1 MNFDI
6 ICINNQKKNKMLK
19 KIKRF
24 FAVTLI
30 LTIFVSCQSTI
41 RFSVTDV
48 PDFTSG
54 AETGEIIEGKAS
66 YYAEDFHGRKTSN
79 GETYDMYKMT
89 AAHKELPF
97 NTLVRVT
104 NLNNHRSVVVRI
116 NDRGPFKPGRII
128 DLSKGAAQK
137 LQMINDGV
145 IPVKLEILGTNIA
158 VY

>member
-1 MNFDI
+1 
-6 ICINNQKKNKMLK
+6 MLK

-24 FAVTLI
+24 LLVTVV

-41 RFSVTDV
+41 RFSTESV
-48 PDFTSG
+48 PDFSSSE
-54 AETGEIIEGKAS
+54 ETGEIIEGKAS
-66 YYAEDFHGRKTSN
+66 FYAEDFHGRKTSN

-104 NLNNHRSVVVRI
+104 NLKNNRQVVVRI
-116 NDRGPFKPGRII
+116 NDRGPFKPGRIL

-137 LQMINDGV
+137 LEMINDGV

-158 VY
+158 NN

>member
-1 MNFDI
+1 
-6 ICINNQKKNKMLK
+6 MLK

-24 FAVTLI
+24 VMVTLI

-41 RFSVTDV
+41 RFSVKDV
-48 PDFTSG
+48 PDFGSA
-54 AETGEIIEGKAS
+54 AETGETIEGKAS

-104 NLNNHRSVVVRI
+104 NLNNHRAIVVRI

-158 VY
+158 AGN

>member
-1 MNFDI
+1 
-6 ICINNQKKNKMLK
+6 MLK

-24 FAVTLI
+24 LLVTVV

-41 RFSVTDV
+41 RFSTEAV
-48 PDFTSG
+48 PDFKSS

-79 GETYDMYKMT
+79 GEIYDMYKMT
-89 AAHKELPF
+89 AAHKKLPF

-104 NLNNHRSVVVRI
+104 NLKNHRSVVVRI
-116 NDRGPFKPGRII
+116 NDRGPFKPGRIL

-137 LQMINDGV
+137 LEMINDGV
-145 IPVKLEILGTNIA
+145 IPVKLEVLGTNIA
-158 VY
+158 NN